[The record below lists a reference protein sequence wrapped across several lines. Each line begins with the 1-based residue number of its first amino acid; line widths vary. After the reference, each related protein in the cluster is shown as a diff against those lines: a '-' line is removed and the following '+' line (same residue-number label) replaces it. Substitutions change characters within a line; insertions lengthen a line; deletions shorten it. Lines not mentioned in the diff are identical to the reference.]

1 MTGHTVLP
9 LKITERLSL
18 KFYDDADQCQGD
30 SLGLQKG
37 LVLFVGAEP
46 MSGEGVGFGV
56 PAVKYSDQILFS
68 TTATLA
74 RDKELVKSFSMD
86 AVHRVTWRG
95 KFIDNGVYRAIQH
108 RLAETYRATSRF
120 RPTLTRIMQI
130 QSLLGIKLSHQKI
143 SSRGVVDVSYRL
155 YGNRLMITVDSSKLI
170 DKDFMGLFVFNEQ
183 SADFNIYEDELVT
196 LSDEKIG
203 VWEEVKSQ
211 KASLTSQI
219 LRVTFSVE
227 NMAGARLFRGRELL
241 KPRLNWSGFCYFI
254 PPQVRQY
261 GYSVRIN

>member
-1 MTGHTVLP
+1 MTRHTVLP
-9 LKITERLSL
+9 LKIAERLSL
-18 KFYDDADQCQGD
+18 RFYDDADQCQGD

-37 LVLFVGAEP
+37 LILFVGAEP
-46 MSGEGVGFGV
+46 ICGEGVGFGV
-56 PAVKYSDQILFS
+56 PAVKYSDQVLFS

-86 AVHRVTWRG
+86 AVHRMTWRG
-95 KFIDNGVYRAIQH
+95 KLIDNGVYRAIQD
-108 RLAETYRATSRF
+108 RLAETYRINTRF
-120 RPTLTRIMQI
+120 RSTITRIMKI

-143 SSRGVVDVSYRL
+143 SSRGVVDVSYRP

-170 DKDFMGLFVFNEQ
+170 DKDFTGLFVFNEQ

-196 LSDEKIG
+196 LRDEKIG
-203 VWEEVKSQ
+203 AWEEVKSK
-211 KASLTSQI
+211 KASLTNQI
-219 LRVTFSVE
+219 LNVTFSVE

-254 PPQVRQY
+254 PPQVQKF
-261 GYSVRIN
+261 GYSVQIN